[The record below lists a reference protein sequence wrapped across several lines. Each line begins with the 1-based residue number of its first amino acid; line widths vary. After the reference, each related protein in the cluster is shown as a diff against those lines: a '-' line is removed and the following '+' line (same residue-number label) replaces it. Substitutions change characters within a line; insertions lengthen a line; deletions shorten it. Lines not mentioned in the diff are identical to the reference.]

1 MSFTNNIDTHATK
14 FATILSGKY
23 SKKKKAI
30 KTASKR
36 VIQKTAE
43 TNGHLTGNKIAD
55 KTLQKNYIQKQ
66 MKLKWKY

>member
-1 MSFTNNIDTHATK
+1 MSFANNIDTHATK

-23 SKKKKAI
+23 SKKKAI